1 MPNIRD
7 SESCAR
13 LVRTMVIT
21 LNVMK
26 KLRDKNVFFRKKF
39 TLHHLSLIQN
49 GDSLHFLRAQT
60 HGTYYAYC
68 WCWPRWPLLETD
80 QNPWKPEIMPE
91 STP

>member
-1 MPNIRD
+1 MPNIQAD
-7 SESCAR
+7 SR
-13 LVRTMVIT
+13 TKMIRTMVTT

-26 KLRDKNVFFRKKF
+26 KLRDKNVFFQKKF

-49 GDSLHFLRAQT
+49 GDSCQYLTRQS

-68 WCWPRWPLLETD
+68 WCWPRWPLRQTD